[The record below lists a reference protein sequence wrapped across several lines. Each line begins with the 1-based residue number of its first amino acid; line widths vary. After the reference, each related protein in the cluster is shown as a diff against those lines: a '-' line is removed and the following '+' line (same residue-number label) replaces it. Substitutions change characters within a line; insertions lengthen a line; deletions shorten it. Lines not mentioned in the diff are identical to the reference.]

1 MQVIH
6 ERKKERRP
14 LPATLV
20 EGASEREPIDAGEV
34 FEHVRDVTDPE
45 HPYTLEQLNVVS
57 EDLIEVDD
65 AKGSV
70 R

>member
-1 MQVIH
+1 M
-6 ERKKERRP
+6 
-14 LPATLV
+14 PAAAAAQTD
-20 EGASEREPIDAGEV
+20 EGGTALEREPIDAQEV

-57 EDLIEVDD
+57 EDLIDVDD
-65 AKGSV
+65 AKGFV